1 MVTVTLSDGRVLEV
15 DLTKIS
21 IKEYRRLFAESTTP
35 DEEDVL
41 LAPCFGVTLEEWQ
54 ALPYPDYKAAT
65 KAFFERARNPLA
77 DPN

>member
-1 MVTVTLSDGRVLEV
+1 MELTLSDGRALKV

-35 DEEDVL
+35 DEEDEL
-41 LAPCFGVTLEEWQ
+41 LAPCFGLTLEEWQ
-54 ALPYPDYKAAT
+54 SLSYPDYKAAT
-65 KAFFERARNPLA
+65 KAFFEAARNPLA